1 MDPKDSTERAARTAT
16 QLQPNRLVLSNQESR
31 RLDSKMKVEDSKMK
45 VKDLNESNR
54 HVVSAGTLL
63 DSA

>member
-1 MDPKDSTERAARTAT
+1 MDPKDSTELAART
-16 QLQPNRLVLSNQESR
+16 VLSNQESR

-63 DSA
+63 D

>member
-1 MDPKDSTERAARTAT
+1 MDPKDSTERAART
-16 QLQPNRLVLSNQESR
+16 VLSNQESR

-45 VKDLNESNR
+45 VKDLNESNE
-54 HVVSAGTLL
+54 